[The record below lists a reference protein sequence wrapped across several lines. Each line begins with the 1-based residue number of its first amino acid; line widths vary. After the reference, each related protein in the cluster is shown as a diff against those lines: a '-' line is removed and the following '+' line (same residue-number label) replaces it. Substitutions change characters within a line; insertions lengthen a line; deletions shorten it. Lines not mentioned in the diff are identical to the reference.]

1 MDSIGSLIELNGK
14 LHPEKTAIQYNEQAV
29 TFGMVAAGSI
39 AAARYLGALIGRRRT
54 PVGVLVENPIRHALL
69 VLALNRMGI
78 AAASLRQSTLSCA
91 ASLGIQDVLA
101 EADVPGFRTVPVN
114 AEMFAAPFVPSGGR
128 HVDVPSSEVAL
139 IEFTSGSTGLPKPI
153 GLTNAAVIAQT
164 MNRILAYGLGGGA
177 SLCMFRVTAN
187 VGFGFLLSRLVQGFA
202 VAFTDSNDGVISL
215 LEQFPIPHLIGGPA
229 QVLGVCA
236 RLGTTG
242 HRLSGVETITLAGG
256 AITDADLREI
266 RMRIGGDIR
275 IDYGSSETGPLAMST
290 GALLFGEGGK
300 GVRLAPHQDIRIEQD
315 NGGESGVGMVLARS
329 SGMAVSLGPGGQVE
343 PTSEWFTTGDLGV
356 IDAAG
361 LLHLVGRSD
370 DLLNLGG
377 IKRNP
382 EAIESNLRERGVRDS
397 AIVAVELTGGRRC
410 VAAYLVTADEAT
422 FLEASHW
429 LRANLPGSAD
439 LRITRLSS
447 IARTDSGKLDRV
459 FLRRLALQE
468 QGPFSP
474 AAG

>member
-1 MDSIGSLIELNGK
+1 MVSIASLIELQGK
-14 LHPEKTAIQYNEQAV
+14 LHPDKTAIQYNEQAV

-39 AAARYLGALIGRRRT
+39 AAAQYMGALFERQRT

-78 AAASLRQSTLSCA
+78 AAASLRQSTLSGA
-91 ASLGIQDVLA
+91 VSLGIQDVLA
-101 EADVPGFRTVPVN
+101 EADVPGFRTVPVRS
-114 AEMFAAPFVPSGGR
+114 EMFAAPFVPPGGQW
-128 HVDVPSSEVAL
+128 VDVRSSEVAL

-153 GLTNAAVIAQT
+153 GLTNSAVIAQT
-164 MNRILAYGLGGGA
+164 MNRILAYGLGGGT

-215 LEQFPIPHLIGGPA
+215 LEQFAIPHLIGGPA
-229 QVLGVCA
+229 QILGVCA

-242 HRLSGVETITLAGG
+242 RRLNGVETVILAGG
-256 AITDADLREI
+256 AVTEADLREI

-275 IDYGSSETGPLAMST
+275 IDYGSSETGPLAMAA
-290 GALLFGEGGK
+290 GGLLFGEGGNEI
-300 GVRLAPHQDIRIEQD
+300 RLAPHQDIRIEQHD
-315 NGGESGVGMVLARS
+315 GKESGVGMVLARS
-329 SGMAVSLGPGGQVE
+329 SGMAVSLGVGGQVE
-343 PTSEWFTTGDLGV
+343 PTNEWFATGDLGV

-361 LLHLVGRSD
+361 FLHLAGRSD

-382 EAIESNLRERGVRDS
+382 EAIESNLRERGVLD
-397 AIVAVELTGGRRC
+397 AALVGAELTGGRPC

-422 FLEASHW
+422 FLEASDW
-429 LRANLPGSAD
+429 LRANLPASAD
-439 LRITRLSS
+439 LRIVRLSS

-459 FLRRLALQE
+459 FLRRLASHEEGTL
-468 QGPFSP
+468 PV
-474 AAG
+474 AG